1 MEWTQALFVVTETV
15 AGRVRPVV
23 VPVARAARVTVPGLA
38 QGLAPAHV
46 QEAVQLLVQAV
57 AVLHVLLA
65 VLAVVAV
72 VVQVVAPV
80 VVLVAL
86 LALAQLKEG

>member
-1 MEWTQALFVVTETV
+1 MEWTQVLFVVTETV
-15 AGRVRPVV
+15 AGRARPVV
-23 VPVARAARVTVPGLA
+23 APVARAVLVTVPELA

-57 AVLHVLLA
+57 AVLLVLLA

-72 VVQVVAPV
+72 VVQAVAPV

-86 LALAQLKEG
+86 LVLAQLKEG